1 MDHFARLAAYSPI
14 LFLLVLFALMVVARE
29 IGIWLGRRHA
39 ASDSSVEG
47 VGVVV
52 ASMLGLLAFVLAL
65 TLSSSTT
72 RFHERRQATLE
83 EANAISTVWS
93 LAQAVGGAEAAGID
107 RMMAQYIQ
115 IRREFVAAPPDPALL
130 ADIEQRSAGLQAQMR
145 DLAAEAMLEHPTQ
158 LTENL
163 LGQLDTAFGAATTTR
178 FAFSGRLSPQIFWL
192 LLAMT
197 CISVAG
203 LGYQIGMRGQTLRV
217 LSSLIIAMWAAL
229 IMDIL
234 DLGTAR
240 VGTIVTDTSVYQWVL
255 DDLAGRDRATDP
267 GS

>member
-1 MDHFARLAAYSPI
+1 
-14 LFLLVLFALMVVARE
+14 
-29 IGIWLGRRHA
+29 
-39 ASDSSVEG
+39 
-47 VGVVV
+47 
-52 ASMLGLLAFVLAL
+52 
-65 TLSSSTT
+65 
-72 RFHERRQATLE
+72 
-83 EANAISTVWS
+83 
-93 LAQAVGGAEAAGID
+93 
-107 RMMAQYIQ
+107 
-115 IRREFVAAPPDPALL
+115 
-130 ADIEQRSAGLQAQMR
+130 
-145 DLAAEAMLEHPTQ
+145 
-158 LTENL
+158 
-163 LGQLDTAFGAATTTR
+163 
-178 FAFSGRLSPQIFWL
+178 
-192 LLAMT
+192 MT